1 MEKKNVL
8 TFVSVAVLAALAVF
22 IWNVPDNGASVIT
35 PTGDFIFS
43 EQWKNPWDNADVAG
57 ATAAGQAWLDTES
70 GIGAFGGGTAAD
82 AVPVFS
88 EEKELFLWIVPVR
101 DSDGLYQGF
110 LQAEGGDPE
119 VLDSYMKYDKPLGA
133 FINRDIAIDV
143 HTFFILKHGTDYA
156 PEQITE
162 PFVVI
167 KKEGG
172 FFWMSEI
179 VENNQ
184 VVEKVFSDIRLFS
197 NKS

>member
-1 MEKKNVL
+1 ML

-22 IWNVPDNGASVIT
+22 IWNMPDNGASVIT

-43 EQWKNPWDNADVAG
+43 EQWTNPWDDADVAG
-57 ATAAGQAWLDTES
+57 ATAAGQAWLDTEP
-70 GIGAFGGGTAAD
+70 GTEVFGGGVAAD

-88 EEKELFLWIVPVR
+88 EDKELVLWIVPIK
-101 DSDGLYQGF
+101 DDEGLYQGF
-110 LQAEGGDPE
+110 LQADGSDPE
-119 VLDSYMKYDKPLGA
+119 LLDSYMKYAEPLEA

-143 HTFFILKHGTDYA
+143 HTFFILKYGTDYA

-179 VENNQ
+179 VKNNQ
-184 VVEKVFSDIRLFS
+184 AIEKVFSDIRLFS